1 MLNIIANAEYRHG
14 AENSTPKSYQK
25 KAQKLFAELGENV
38 EIVKIKCNYN
48 SSKYHLFAFG
58 EDVSKPCTDSRVE
71 SRSARNSALSTDLIT
86 GTVPITSTWS
96 GQTGRMA
103 LATLST
109 KLRLKPLLKNTEEKS
124 GPRMPKSSR
133 KRSCSFGPT
142 KLGETGWS

>member
-38 EIVKIKCNYN
+38 EIVKIQCNYS

-58 EDVSKPCTDSRVE
+58 EDVSKPLYRQQGRIEVSEKQR
-71 SRSARNSALSTDLIT
+71 ASTDLTT
-86 GTVPITSTWS
+86 GTVPITSTPF
-96 GQTGRMA
+96 GLTGKMA

-109 KLRLKPLLKNTEEKS
+109 KLRLKPPS
-124 GPRMPKSSR
+124 
-133 KRSCSFGPT
+133 
-142 KLGETGWS
+142 